1 MLEGPGYGWGKN
13 QQGNSEEGK
22 VHFNWGPVGLPKQDR
37 AWRDHALR
45 CEKAPVLEPLPPQ
58 SAKSSQDSRFSPI
71 SDGPFALSAS
81 QLYEN

>member
-1 MLEGPGYGWGKN
+1 MGWGRTNREIQKK
-13 QQGNSEEGK
+13 GRFISTG
-22 VHFNWGPVGLPKQDR
+22 GPVGLPKQDR
-37 AWRDHALR
+37 AWRDHALG
-45 CEKAPVLEPLPPQ
+45 CKKAPVLEPLLPQ